1 MPRIPLEIGT
11 GFYQSRSLPLNAQR
25 CINLYPVIPQ
35 AETSFNRRGLFGC
48 PGTKTFTTSGD
59 TITGSNRGSQEM
71 KGVPYFINGS
81 RLYSFTSAGIV
92 TDHGAITGSGQVS
105 LANNGQFLV
114 IVVPSGDAFAFDNE
128 ASTLTQITDANFR
141 PSSTVVF
148 KDGFFVFS
156 ASDGSVFF
164 NSALNDPF
172 TYDALDF
179 GTAEINPDR
188 IVGLHVNHNELF
200 VAGEETIELFQ
211 NIGGSGFPFQRIPG
225 ANIQKGVYAKF
236 TLREFDNT
244 FVFVG
249 GGENEQPAIWKVT
262 GSSSVQKISTSAID
276 NAIQEFNEEEISDAF
291 AWDYSEGGNFFV
303 GFTFTS
309 TRIPSKTFVYDAT
322 TSALSGGSA
331 WHERQTGVTDNRW
344 RVNSL
349 MRIFGKLLVG
359 DQIDGRIGELDL
371 EEFEEY
377 GDVFFWS
384 KSSAPFQQQGVAYF
398 NGEIELFMEAGVGL
412 TTGQGSEPIV
422 RMDFSDDGGRTFS
435 NEFSRTYGK
444 IGRFDQRTIWRRQ
457 GRIPV
462 SRVIRFTGSD
472 PVKRNILR
480 LESNAE
486 LGTQ

>member
-1 MPRIPLEIGT
+1 MPRLPLEIGT
-11 GFYQSRSLPLNAQR
+11 GFYESASLPLNAQR
-25 CINLYPVIPQ
+25 CINLYPVVPQ
-35 AETSFNRRGLFGC
+35 ATTSFNKRALFGT
-48 PGTKTFTTSGD
+48 PGIKTFTTTGA
-59 TITGSNRGSQEM
+59 TITGFNRGSQVM
-71 KGVPYFINGS
+71 KGVPYFVNGQ
-81 RLYSFTSAGIV
+81 RLYSMDSAGLV
-92 TDHGAITGSGQVS
+92 TDHGVVGGAGRVS

-114 IVVPSGDAFAFDNE
+114 IVIPGADAFAFDNV
-128 ASTLTQITDANFR
+128 ASTLTQITDPDFI
-141 PSSTVVF
+141 SSNTVVF

-211 NIGGSGFPFQRIPG
+211 NVGGAGFPFQRIPG

-236 TLREFDNT
+236 SLREFDNT

-249 GGENEQPAIWKVT
+249 GGENEDPAIWKVT

-276 NAIQEFNEEEISDAF
+276 NAIQEFNEDEISNAF
-291 AWDYSEGGNFFV
+291 AWDYAEGGNFFV
-303 GFTFTS
+303 GFTFES
-309 TRIPSKTFVYDAT
+309 NRIPSKTFVFDAT
-322 TSALSGGSA
+322 TTALSGVST

-344 RVNSL
+344 RVNSML
-349 MRIFGKLLVG
+349 RIFGKHFVF

-371 EEFEEY
+371 GTFDEY
-377 GDVFFWS
+377 GETLFWS
-384 KSSAPFQQQGVAYF
+384 KSSAPFAQQGIAFFY
-398 NGEIELFMEAGVGL
+398 GEIELFMEAGVGL
-412 TTGQGSEPIV
+412 TTGQGSDPVV
-422 RMDFSDDGGRTFS
+422 RMDFSDNGGRSFS
-435 NEFSRTYGK
+435 AEFQRNYGK
-444 IGRFDQRTIWRRQ
+444 IGEYSARTIWRRQ

-462 SRVIRFTGSD
+462 QRIVRFTGSD

>member
-1 MPRIPLEIGT
+1 MPRIQLEIAT
-11 GFYQSRSLPLNAQR
+11 GFYQSASSPLNSQR
-25 CINLYPVIPQ
+25 CINLRPIIPQ
-35 AETSFNRRGLFGC
+35 AETSFNRRALFGA
-48 PGTKTFTTSGD
+48 PGIKTFSTSGA
-59 TITGSNRGSQEM
+59 TILGVNRGSQVM

-81 RLYSFTSAGIV
+81 RIYSLTSAGVV

-105 LANNGQFLV
+105 LATNGQFLV
-114 IVVPSGDAFAFDNE
+114 IVISTGEGFVYDNV
-128 ASTLTQITDANFR
+128 ADSVTQITDANYR
-141 PSSTVVF
+141 LSSTVVF

-156 ASDGSVFF
+156 AIDGSVFF

-249 GGENEQPAIWKVT
+249 GGENEQAAIWKVT

-276 NAIQEFNEEEISDAF
+276 NAIQEFNEEELSNAF
-291 AWDYSEGGNFFV
+291 AYDYSEGGNFFV

-309 TRIPSKTFVYDAT
+309 TRIPSKTFEYNAT
-322 TSALSGGSA
+322 TSALSGLST
-331 WHERQTGVTDNRW
+331 WNERQTGVTDNRW

-349 MRIFGKLLVG
+349 LRIFGKLLVG

-371 EEFEEY
+371 DEFEEY
-377 GDVFFWS
+377 GEVLFWS

-412 TTGQGSEPIV
+412 TTGQGSTPIV

-444 IGRFDQRTIWRRQ
+444 IGRFNQRTIWRRQ

-462 SRVIRFTGSD
+462 SRIIRFTGSD